1 MGNRYDDT
9 RIKKAK
15 LGDQVYETTMYPV
28 IDRSNTDIYIRSK
41 EGDRLDNLAF
51 KYYQN
56 ANLWWV
62 IAQANHIGKGTLNVE
77 NGIQL
82 RIPTDLSEILANL
95 EESSFLVVLN

>member
-9 RIKKAK
+9 RIKKLK

-51 KYYQN
+51 KYYSN

-62 IAQANHIGKGTLNVE
+62 IAQANHIGKGTLNIE
-77 NGIQL
+77 SGIQL
-82 RIPTDLSEILANL
+82 RIPTDLSEILSNL
-95 EESSFLVVLN
+95 EKINK